1 MRFALPSRRLFS
13 RRLCTLPQKLNNVS
27 YLYRDRVLKEAQCL
41 LTDYLHSARAI
52 SFSHADSIVS
62 YAPFSLSALVSKIPF
77 PPNTAANDFKRFL
90 RRFFSYRP
98 VNEYEF
104 FFESIGLSPSSSSL
118 AASTYR
124 SYFLSDDAS
133 LLAAVSALVGFGF
146 PWRKLGILYSED
158 PRIFSVDANSLVAR
172 LCALDARGFHRVCI
186 ISICLA
192 FPSALCA
199 EADPGGEIDLLF
211 QDLRKAFIDFDLA
224 GLVPEDD
231 VDVFLHTCRKI
242 RVFYDLGATKGT
254 MGELMGR
261 NRKIFLELD
270 EALIAQKLKFFINLG
285 MEAAEAGH
293 FILKHADLFYL
304 DFDNPT
310 IVMPEYLKCIGLD
323 EDEVNLLCRKYPYV
337 MGKNKLRNLPAMM
350 KAMNLHKQFL
360 GKILNGNL
368 HYLSSE
374 FVLATSH
381 YTALESGFL
390 QGLER
395 LKRARKVQF
404 LDSKLEFM
412 QSIGFGENTLTVK
425 SMSLINISAKD
436 QLQERIDCLLQ
447 LGIEYSMLCR
457 MIIAKPIILNQCKEM
472 LHEKV
477 NFLCNDLGFSL
488 EYLDIFPAFL
498 SFDLE
503 NRTKPRYKMLKWL
516 KELGL
521 LKKPFAP
528 ATVLANSER
537 RFMVNLYSIHPAAPK
552 QCSDLCSLEGKLLH
566 RNLSKQLY
574 LAEIEK
580 ASLCHSS

>member
-1 MRFALPSRRLFS
+1 MRFGSPSRRLFF
-13 RRLCTLPQKLNNVS
+13 RRLCTLPQKLKNVS
-27 YLYRDRVLKEAQCL
+27 YLHRERVLKEAQCL

-52 SFSHADSIVS
+52 PFSHADSIVS
-62 YAPFSLSALVSKIPF
+62 HAPFSLSALVSKIPF
-77 PPNTAANDFKRFL
+77 PQNAAADDFKRFL

-118 AASTYR
+118 AASAYR

-133 LLAAVSALVGFGF
+133 LLSAVSALVGFGF
-146 PWRKLGILYSED
+146 PWRKLGILYSEE
-158 PRIFSVDANSLVAR
+158 PRIFSADANSLVAR
-172 LCALDARGFHRVCI
+172 LRALDARGFHR
-186 ISICLA
+186 
-192 FPSALCA
+192 
-199 EADPGGEIDLLF
+199 
-211 QDLRKAFIDFDLA
+211 DLRKVFIDFDLA

-270 EALIAQKLKFFINLG
+270 EALIAQKLNFFINLG

-293 FILKHADLFYL
+293 FILKHADLFNL

-310 IVMPEYLKCIGLD
+310 IVMPEYLKRIGLD
-323 EDEVNLLCRKYPYV
+323 EDEIESLCRKYPYV

-350 KAMNLHKQFL
+350 KAMNLHKQVL

-374 FVLATSH
+374 FVLAASH
-381 YTALESGFL
+381 HAALESGFL

-395 LKRARKVQF
+395 LKRTRKEQY

-425 SMSLINISAKD
+425 SMSLINISGKD

-457 MIIAKPIILNQCKEM
+457 MVNAKPIILNQCKEM

-498 SFDLE
+498 CFDLE

-528 ATVLANSER
+528 GTVLANSER

-552 QCSDLCSLEGKLLH
+552 QWLECFSSRSDNYGNQRILF
-566 RNLSKQLY
+566 N
-574 LAEIEK
+574 
-580 ASLCHSS
+580 